1 MKNEEFYGE
10 HLLHMENTKD
20 KAVILAKFAA
30 EFPGLSQGLR
40 RLRA

>member
-20 KAVILAKFAA
+20 KAVVLAKFA
-30 EFPGLSQGLR
+30 GLSQGLR